1 VKLADE
7 SKVASRAMV
16 KATQMTLVV
25 AILLAVILAVGLGI
39 FISRV
44 VLRQIGADPK
54 EVAELAGS
62 LAVGDLSREIPV
74 SSGDT
79 TSVMAAMK
87 KMADSIRALVADAG
101 MLSEAAIAGKLAT
114 RADAGRHQGDFRKIV
129 AGVNETLDAV
139 IGPLN
144 VAAEYVDRI
153 SKGDIPPKITD
164 SYNGDF
170 NEIKL
175 NLNNCID
182 GLGGLVEASET
193 LRAMA
198 VNDYTKRVEGVY
210 QGIYAITG
218 EAVNTVRERVL
229 HVTDTVGRVA
239 AGDLGELGDYKKI
252 GRRSENDKLVPA
264 LTAMM
269 ENINSLVM
277 DTTTLSNAA
286 LDGKLA
292 TRADAG
298 RHQGDFQKIV
308 AGFNETLDAVIGP
321 LNVAAEYIDRISKGD
336 IPPKITD
343 SYNGDFNEIKLN
355 LNNAID
361 NITALVDDAN
371 LLSNAATEGKL
382 ATRADTN
389 RHQGDFRKIVAGF
402 NETLDAVIGPLN
414 VAAEYIDRIS
424 KGDIPPK
431 VTDNYNGDFNEIKLN
446 LNNCIDGL
454 GGLVE
459 ASEVLQAMA
468 VNDYTKSVEGK
479 YQGIYAITGEAVNT
493 VRERLHHVVAT
504 VSKVAAGDLGDLED
518 YRKVGKRS
526 EHDKLVPALTGMM
539 EHINHLVED
548 AAALSKAAVE
558 GNLATRADTGKH
570 QGDFRKIVAGFNETL
585 DAVIGPL
592 NVAAEYID
600 RISKGDIPPKVTDN
614 YNGDFNEIKLNLNN
628 CIDGLGGLVEA
639 SDVLQAMAV
648 NDYTKSVDG
657 KYQGIYARTG
667 EAVNTVRE
675 RVIHVTDTVT
685 RVAAGDLSE
694 LGVYKKIG
702 RRSENDKLVPSLTVM
717 MENINSLVMDA
728 NMLSNAAVEGK
739 LATRADASKH
749 QGDFRKII
757 TGVNETLDAVIG
769 PLNVAAEYVDRISKG
784 DVPQRI
790 TDNYN
795 GDFNE
800 IKLNLNVL
808 IDSMNQITELAKEIS
823 NGNLVVEARER
834 SPQDELM
841 RALGFMVKKLTE
853 VVGDVKGAAENVAAG
868 SKEMSSG
875 SEKMSQGAAEQ
886 ASSAEEASSSME
898 QMSANIKQSADN
910 AQQTERIAV
919 KSAEEAE
926 IGGRAV
932 AETVVAMKEI
942 AGKISIIEE
951 IARQTN
957 MLALNAAIEAA
968 RAGEHG
974 KGFAVVASEVR
985 KLAERSQVAAGEI
998 SQLSESSV
1006 QVAEKA
1012 GEMLSGILPNIRKTA
1027 ELVQE
1032 ITAASR
1038 EQDTGADQINM
1049 AIQQLDKVIQQN
1061 AAAAEEMAS
1070 TAEELSSQSEQL
1082 QGTIDFFTIGGTNTR
1097 KKTTT
1102 ASFAKS
1108 SRNVSFEKNKTAGTG
1123 FERKEASGYSNSGQ
1137 EAKAAVNQGG
1147 ISLELGECDNSLDT
1161 DFEKY

>member
-1 VKLADE
+1 
-7 SKVASRAMV
+7 
-16 KATQMTLVV
+16 
-25 AILLAVILAVGLGI
+25 
-39 FISRV
+39 
-44 VLRQIGADPK
+44 
-54 EVAELAGS
+54 
-62 LAVGDLSREIPV
+62 
-74 SSGDT
+74 
-79 TSVMAAMK
+79 
-87 KMADSIRALVADAG
+87 
-101 MLSEAAIAGKLAT
+101 
-114 RADAGRHQGDFRKIV
+114 
-129 AGVNETLDAV
+129 
-139 IGPLN
+139 
-144 VAAEYVDRI
+144 
-153 SKGDIPPKITD
+153 
-164 SYNGDF
+164 
-170 NEIKL
+170 
-175 NLNNCID
+175 
-182 GLGGLVEASET
+182 
-193 LRAMA
+193 
-198 VNDYTKRVEGVY
+198 
-210 QGIYAITG
+210 
-218 EAVNTVRERVL
+218 
-229 HVTDTVGRVA
+229 
-239 AGDLGELGDYKKI
+239 
-252 GRRSENDKLVPA
+252 
-264 LTAMM
+264 MM

-277 DTTTLSNAA
+277 DATMLSNAA
-286 LDGKLA
+286 MDGKLA

-298 RHQGDFQKIV
+298 KHQGDFQKIV

-321 LNVAAEYIDRISKGD
+321 LNVAAEYVDRISKGD
-336 IPPKITD
+336 MPPKITD

-371 LLSNAATEGKL
+371 LLSNVATEGKL

-479 YQGIYAITGEAVNT
+479 YQGIYATTGEAVNT

-504 VSKVAAGDLGDLED
+504 VGKVAVGDLGDLED
-518 YRKVGKRS
+518 YRNVGKRS
-526 EHDKLVPALTGMM
+526 ENDKLVPALTGMM

-558 GNLATRADTGKH
+558 GNLATRADAGKH

-639 SDVLQAMAV
+639 SEVLQAMAV

-685 RVAAGDLSE
+685 RVAAGDLGE
-694 LGVYKKIG
+694 LGAYKKIG

-728 NMLSNAAVEGK
+728 NMLSNSAVEGK

-1082 QGTIDFFTIGGTNTR
+1082 QGTIDFFTIGGNSTR

-1102 ASFAKS
+1102 ASLAKS
-1108 SRNVSFEKNKTAGTG
+1108 SRNPSFEKSKTAGTG
-1123 FERKEASGYSNSGQ
+1123 FERKEASGYGNSGQ